1 MASLLDRQRAAFLR
15 DGPPDLRARR
25 TALARLRAAVLSNRA
40 ALVEAISADFG
51 HRAAPETDLLE
62 IVPTLQAIDYLR
74 HRLARFMRPERR
86 HVAATYRLGQ
96 ARVVHQPKG
105 VIGIMAPWNYP
116 FSLTMIPLATA
127 LAAGNRAMLKPSEH
141 TPRTTAAI
149 EALCG
154 TTFAAEEVAVVSG
167 DARIGAAFSGLAF
180 DHLLFT
186 GSTSV
191 GRHVMRAASE
201 NLVPVTLELGGKS
214 PVVVA
219 PGAVDDRTVAAIAYG
234 KLANGGQTCVAP
246 DYALVHEDEIDA
258 FAARYDAAVRRLY
271 PAGPDSDDYTA
282 IINDAH
288 LARLS
293 GLADEARRRGARVIE
308 IGAPR
313 QGASNTRKM
322 TPLLVLD
329 APDDAGV
336 MCDEI
341 FGPILPIR
349 AYRRIDDAIAYINAR
364 PRPLALYHFGP
375 DDADRAAVL
384 RRTTSGGVGINT
396 TLLHVAQDDLPFG
409 GIGPSGMGAYHGIE
423 GFRSMSHAKG
433 IFAQGRLDLPR
444 LVRPPYGR
452 LVDLTRRMLLGG

>member
-1 MASLLDRQRAAFLR
+1 MASLLDRQRAAFLC

-25 TALARLRAAVLSNRA
+25 AALARLRAAVLSNRA

-219 PGAVDDRTVAAIAYG
+219 PGAVDDRTVAAIAY
-234 KLANGGQTCVAP
+234 ASSPMVARP
-246 DYALVHEDEIDA
+246 ASPPTTRWCTRTRSTPSPPA
-258 FAARYDAAVRRLY
+258 TMRRC
-271 PAGPDSDDYTA
+271 AGCIRPGRTPMTTPRSSTTR
-282 IINDAH
+282 ISPVS
-288 LARLS
+288 RVWPT
-293 GLADEARRRGARVIE
+293 RRGA
-308 IGAPR
+308 
-313 QGASNTRKM
+313 
-322 TPLLVLD
+322 
-329 APDDAGV
+329 
-336 MCDEI
+336 
-341 FGPILPIR
+341 
-349 AYRRIDDAIAYINAR
+349 
-364 PRPLALYHFGP
+364 
-375 DDADRAAVL
+375 AA
-384 RRTTSGGVGINT
+384 
-396 TLLHVAQDDLPFG
+396 
-409 GIGPSGMGAYHGIE
+409 HG
-423 GFRSMSHAKG
+423 
-433 IFAQGRLDLPR
+433 
-444 LVRPPYGR
+444 
-452 LVDLTRRMLLGG
+452 